1 MATSMLSMSTWNVG
15 ASYKSVLSYRE
26 RYRIV
31 NDVVPRPTSSFN
43 RLRAQG
49 ASCPAPPPDPYLYC
63 VSVITG
69 LLVLPISEK

>member
-1 MATSMLSMSTWNVG
+1 MATSMLSTLTWNVG

-43 RLRAQG
+43 RLCAQG
-49 ASCPAPPPDPYLYC
+49 ASCSSASYWP
-63 VSVITG
+63 
-69 LLVLPISEK
+69 LLVLCLCNYRIIGVTNF